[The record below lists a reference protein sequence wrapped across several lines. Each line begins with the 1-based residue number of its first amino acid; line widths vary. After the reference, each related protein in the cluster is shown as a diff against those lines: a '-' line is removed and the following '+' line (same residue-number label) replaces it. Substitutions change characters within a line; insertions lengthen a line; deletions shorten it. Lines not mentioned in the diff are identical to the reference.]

1 MFFTRGCCCGGLVAL
16 VVVFAVVVVFG
27 VVAFTA
33 PMWLSLRYGDGWDGV
48 DSFGAFSWLEPDLQ
62 IPTMQAF
69 MARWCA
75 CDVDASPAVNEIDVE
90 DEAKEEEET
99 QQ

>member
-1 MFFTRGCCCGGLVAL
+1 VFFTRGCCCGGLV
-16 VVVFAVVVVFG
+16 VVVVVVAVVVVFG

-48 DSFGAFSWLEPDLQ
+48 DSFGTFSWL
-62 IPTMQAF
+62 
-69 MARWCA
+69 RWCA

-90 DEAKEEEET
+90 DEAKVEEET